1 MKISLSKGIKILSNS
16 LTTLF
21 WNIPLDVITFLINWI
36 NVYIGTSFRRF
47 ESKVTPWA
55 LWTDEK
61 NMIHNRKYSNCQSYW
76 CSFALSHAFQCLTSS
91 QHTRSSKFCVQ
102 VKEKYTSQYTSNPK
116 LCVQV
121 KEKYTSQYTSN
132 PKICVQVKEQ
142 YTAHQKLKFCVWVKE
157 KYKRFSLINVFNIL
171 WIFQDILPYFRTG
184 GSCWATIIL

>member
-61 NMIHNRKYSNCQSYW
+61 NMIHNRKYSNCQNYW
-76 CSFALSHAFQCLTSS
+76 CSFALFHAFQCLTSS

-116 LCVQV
+116 F
-121 KEKYTSQYTSN
+121 
-132 PKICVQVKEQ
+132 CVQVKEQ

-184 GSCWATIIL
+184 GSYWATIIL